1 MKRHFFLALITG
13 LLLDTSPVW
22 AQKLRV
28 AYSDI
33 EVAPYQLGS
42 GPTVPNAPGAMVELI
57 NQVGK
62 ELRLEVVYERA
73 PQLRGFRRL
82 KDGEVDA
89 TFMYSYVPDRQQFGR
104 YPMKEGKPD
113 EAARMVNMRYVLYR
127 LKGSSVNWDGHG
139 TTGLDEGVIGFNS
152 TFSIGALLGQWGL
165 KTEDAKTTEQN
176 FQKLTKGRIKAYA
189 MQERVADS
197 YLAANPLP
205 EVEKIPL
212 PLETKAYYLMLS
224 HQLVDQNPALAE
236 KIWAMLGKLRQEKLP
251 ELLRKYTTLQ
261 SQ

>member
-1 MKRHFFLALITG
+1 MKRSLFLAVVAG
-13 LLLDTSPVW
+13 LLLVGSPVW

-42 GPTVPNAPGAMVELI
+42 GPKVPSLPGAMVEL
-57 NQVGK
+57 VGLVAK
-62 ELRLEVVYERA
+62 ELGLQVEYERA

-89 TFMYSYVPDRQQFGR
+89 IFMFSYAPDRQQFGR
-104 YPMKEGKPD
+104 YPLKDGKPD
-113 EAARMVNMRYVLYR
+113 EVARMVNMRYVLYR
-127 LKGSSVNWDGHG
+127 LKDSPFQWDGHA
-139 TTGLDEGVIGFNS
+139 TSGLGESAIGFNS
-152 TFSIGALLGQWGL
+152 TFSIGTLLAQWGL

-176 FQKLTKGRIKAYA
+176 FQKLARGRIAAYA

-197 YLAANPLP
+197 YLAANPMP
-205 EVEKIPL
+205 EVEKLPM

-236 KIWAMLGKLRQEKLP
+236 KIWITLGKLRQDKLP
-251 ELLRKYTTLQ
+251 ELLRKYGAPP
-261 SQ
+261 